1 MPGAQQA
8 QSPRPPPR
16 SHTRQ
21 SSLPGAGS
29 PGHGGGGGV
38 DQGDPG
44 GPLSGDPLTPRVPQL
59 PLTQVHEEQV
69 VELGGG
75 CGEVDLVG
83 EDAHPLLK
91 HKDDICTQR
100 VLQEV
105 GGALLTAGGGVG
117 HHNEQGRRPGGQE
130 RCLQQGPLHMEEVG
144 LPELQVPAGDKRC
157 LDGVVEDILDTEL
170 RPHSSRSR
178 GYPAPWSPLG
188 PSLGE
193 GSHWAS
199 WAWHVQEGKPNS
211 CRWWRAGGQ
220 GDAFP
225 RSCVF
230 FS

>member
-21 SSLPGAGS
+21 SWLPGAGS
-29 PGHGGGGGV
+29 PSHGGGGGGV

-91 HKDDICTQR
+91 HKDDVCTQR
-100 VLQEV
+100 VLQKV
-105 GGALLTAGGGVG
+105 GSALLAAGGGG
-117 HHNEQGRRPGGQE
+117 LGTTMSGGGGLGGGRSGKAPAAGAAAHGGD
-130 RCLQQGPLHMEEVG
+130 RTSRT
-144 LPELQVPAGDKRC
+144 AG
-157 LDGVVEDILDTEL
+157 
-170 RPHSSRSR
+170 
-178 GYPAPWSPLG
+178 
-188 PSLGE
+188 
-193 GSHWAS
+193 
-199 WAWHVQEGKPNS
+199 
-211 CRWWRAGGQ
+211 AGG
-220 GDAFP
+220 
-225 RSCVF
+225 R
-230 FS
+230 